1 MEYIILFKS
10 NVNYDNTVYL
20 NILLENLKKH
30 KENRIILIYIGKVL
44 KESIFFS
51 EEKIDEIVKINSF
64 ISFVKNTYRFN
75 KGSKRIIISLSK
87 NFLFKFYGNLIFK
100 KRLFLEIK
108 NFDFNSIENKSII
121 KRIIPKIKPLE
132 IIKNPKIYVNN
143 KKLTKALEYI
153 NWCLKNSKQKKIN
166 EIRYLYLLLKSE
178 NANEFHHTFKK
189 LQKKINNKNNL
200 NIIVTFLDY
209 NKDILKGNFS
219 YLNSK
224 LKERILGNEFI
235 NSDKNF
241 IVALIKNSDIFIT
254 DNHLYLHYAELIN
267 KNTLLLENS
276 QGTDEINNELES
288 KLQFLIKSI

>member
-51 EEKIDEIVKINSF
+51 EEKIDEIVKINGF
-64 ISFVKNTYRFN
+64 ISFVKNTCRFN

-132 IIKNPKIYVNN
+132 IVKNPKIYVNN

-178 NANEFHHTFKK
+178 NANEFHQTFKK

-200 NIIVTFLDY
+200 NIIVTFIDY

>member
-178 NANEFHHTFKK
+178 NANEFHQTFKK

>member
-51 EEKIDEIVKINSF
+51 EEKIDEIVKINGF

-75 KGSKRIIISLSK
+75 RGSKRIIISLSK

-132 IIKNPKIYVNN
+132 IVKNPKIYVNN

-200 NIIVTFLDY
+200 NIIVTFIDY

-254 DNHLYLHYAELIN
+254 DNHLYLHYAELNN

>member
-51 EEKIDEIVKINSF
+51 EEKIDEIVKINGF

-75 KGSKRIIISLSK
+75 RGSKRIIISLSK

-132 IIKNPKIYVNN
+132 IVKNPKIYVNN

-178 NANEFHHTFKK
+178 NANEFHQTFKK

-200 NIIVTFLDY
+200 NIIVTFIDY

>member
-1 MEYIILFKS
+1 VEYIILFKS

-75 KGSKRIIISLSK
+75 RGSKRIIISLSK

-132 IIKNPKIYVNN
+132 IVKNPKIYVNN

-178 NANEFHHTFKK
+178 NANEFHQTFKK

-200 NIIVTFLDY
+200 NIIVTFIDY

>member
-1 MEYIILFKS
+1 VEYIILFKS

>member
-51 EEKIDEIVKINSF
+51 EEKIDEIVKINGF

-178 NANEFHHTFKK
+178 NANEFHQTFKK

>member
-200 NIIVTFLDY
+200 NIIVTFIDY